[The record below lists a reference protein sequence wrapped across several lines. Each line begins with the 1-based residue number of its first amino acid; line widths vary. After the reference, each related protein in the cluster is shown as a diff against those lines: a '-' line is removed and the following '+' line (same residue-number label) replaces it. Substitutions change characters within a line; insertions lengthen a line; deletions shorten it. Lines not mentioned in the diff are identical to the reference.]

1 MCFWS
6 YWAGWPGNRPQRELR
21 FEATCPTPGLAEA
34 SSELKTG
41 LASTGIANRG
51 RSLAPVPA
59 KLYVGHFGITLALVY
74 LTRAM
79 ALMAEGRRC

>member
-1 MCFWS
+1 MPNSRC
-6 YWAGWPGNRPQRELR
+6 GLR
-21 FEATCPTPGLAEA
+21 LLRAESMYGLGGTCPTPGVAEA